1 MKKRNVWG
9 GAFGDLELHEDNRGK
24 IADIFYKSSID
35 HVAIVESKAGAIR
48 GNHYH
53 NVSTQHMLITK
64 GSLEYWYKPLNSDQE
79 AKCILLCEGD
89 VVSTPPL
96 EVHALKIVDDNEFIV
111 FSEGL
116 RGGKDYESDTV
127 RIDGNIIGQLK
138 NEH

>member
-1 MKKRNVWG
+1 M
-9 GAFGDLELHEDNRGK
+9 
-24 IADIFYKSSID
+24 
-35 HVAIVESKAGAIR
+35 
-48 GNHYH
+48 
-53 NVSTQHMLITK
+53 
-64 GSLEYWYKPLNSDQE
+64 NSDQE